1 MVISRQKDSRDFHFL
16 HFSVLSVLFF
26 NNEYVFPP
34 RFYFE
39 TFKPT
44 EETGAAREWRLRTA
58 TETHQRPVSGAS
70 ALSCSPQAR
79 FSEPSEGTLETP
91 RHLTPKHFGTF
102 LPGKRTFF
110 YGATTPSSLLKSLLL
125 NNITS

>member
-1 MVISRQKDSRDFHFL
+1 MIFTFCIFL
-16 HFSVLSVLFF
+16 CCLFRFF

-44 EETGAAREWRLRTA
+44 EETGAARERRLRTA

-70 ALSCSPQAR
+70 ALSCSPHGHGFLDHPKVHWKR
-79 FSEPSEGTLETP
+79 HGT
-91 RHLTPKHFGTF
+91 
-102 LPGKRTFF
+102 
-110 YGATTPSSLLKSLLL
+110 
-125 NNITS
+125 